1 MCHAVTHTI
10 APLAALPAPAHKG
23 RMNAPSPQT
32 DRPVQGVLWML
43 ATGLSFVV
51 VNGIVRHLGTALPA
65 PQSAF
70 IRFLWGFLFL
80 IPSLAPVFRHG
91 FAPRVWR
98 LFALRGA
105 LHTVAV
111 MLWFFAM
118 ARITISEVTAIGYL
132 NPIIVTIGAALFFG
146 EGFAWRRM
154 LAIAVAVVGA
164 LIVLRPGLRE
174 LSPGHWAQLAAA
186 VGFGLSYLT
195 ARQLSR
201 LAPAGVVVAM
211 MAVTVTIGLAPFAAL
226 VWQPVTLV
234 QGLWLGGVAVFA
246 TLGHYCMTRA
256 FACAPMTVTQPV
268 TFLQLVWATLLG
280 WLMFGETVDP
290 YVLFGGALI
299 IAAISY
305 MTFREAQL
313 KRRAFA
319 PLATAT
325 KA

>member
-1 MCHAVTHTI
+1 
-10 APLAALPAPAHKG
+10 
-23 RMNAPSPQT
+23 MNAPLPHA

-51 VNGIVRHLGTALPA
+51 VNGIVRYLGTALPA

-80 IPSLAPVFRHG
+80 LPSLAPVFRHG
-91 FAPRVWR
+91 FAPRVWG

-132 NPIIVTIGAALFFG
+132 NPIVVTVGAALLFG

-154 LAIAVAVVGA
+154 LAIGVAIVGA

-174 LSPGHWAQLAAA
+174 LSPGHYAQLGAAL
-186 VGFGLSYLT
+186 GFGISYLT
-195 ARQLSR
+195 AKRLSQ
-201 LAPAGVVVAM
+201 LAPASVVVAM
-211 MAVTVTIGLAPFAAL
+211 MAVTVTIGLAPFAAV
-226 VWQPVTLV
+226 VWQPVTLTQV
-234 QGLWLGGVAVFA
+234 LWLGGVAVFA
-246 TLGHYCMTRA
+246 TLGHYFMTRA

-280 WLMFGETVDP
+280 WLAFGESIDP
-290 YVLFGGALI
+290 YVLLGGALI
-299 IAAISY
+299 IGAISY
-305 MTFREAQL
+305 MTFREAQI
-313 KRRAFA
+313 KRRATT
-319 PLATAT
+319 PLAAAT